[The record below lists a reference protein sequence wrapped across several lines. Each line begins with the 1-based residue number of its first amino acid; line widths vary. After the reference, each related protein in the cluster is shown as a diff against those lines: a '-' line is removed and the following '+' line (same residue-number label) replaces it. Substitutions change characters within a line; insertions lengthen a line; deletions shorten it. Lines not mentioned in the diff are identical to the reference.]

1 MRSPPADRQAE
12 PRLSAGLLFAIWS
25 IPALLSTFETVV
37 FARMANRPISVA
49 RAFIGEAPGWYAWAL
64 LTPVVIWLGTRWR
77 LDRSP
82 RARAAGVHL
91 LAAILAAAVIALT
104 NAGVNAFVR
113 PSPAGFISNARSW
126 FLSGLAPNVVAYF
139 GILAIS
145 HALFAAIQL
154 RARERDAARL
164 AAQLSEA
171 QVSALR
177 MQLQPHFLFN
187 SLNAAMALIR
197 DGAAEEA
204 VDALSQI
211 SELLRTALRDQSHEV
226 TLAQELSFVERYL
239 KIERLRF
246 ADRLQTEIEIPQR
259 LHALAVPTFV
269 LQPLIENAIKHGVSR
284 RREPGRVRVVAN
296 ADGESLLLSV
306 ENDGPPFD
314 AAGPTTGLGVANTR
328 ARLERMYGP
337 RASLSIAARPDASGT
352 IATVRLPM
360 TATAT

>member
-1 MRSPPADRQAE
+1 
-12 PRLSAGLLFAIWS
+12 
-25 IPALLSTFETVV
+25 
-37 FARMANRPISVA
+37 MANRPMSVA
-49 RAFIGEAPGWYAWAL
+49 RAFFGEAPGWYAWAA
-64 LTPVVIWLGTRWR
+64 LTPVIVRLGRRWR
-77 LDRSP
+77 LDQPP
-82 RARAAGVHL
+82 RLRAVGVHL
-91 LAAILAAAVIALT
+91 LAAILAAALIALT
-104 NAGVNAFVR
+104 NAGVNAVVR
-113 PSPAGFISNARSW
+113 PSPAGFVSSARSW

-197 DGAAEEA
+197 DGASEEA
-204 VDALSQI
+204 IDALSQL

-226 TLAQELSFVERYL
+226 TLGEELSFVDRYL

-246 ADRLQTEIEIPQR
+246 ADRLQTAIDIPQPLR
-259 LHALAVPTFV
+259 ALSVPTFV

-284 RREPGRVRVVAN
+284 RREPGTVRITAN
-296 ADGESLLLSV
+296 ADGDSLLLSV
-306 ENDGPPFD
+306 ENDGPPFEMN
-314 AAGPTTGLGVANTR
+314 GSTTGLGVANTR
-328 ARLERMYGP
+328 ARLERMYGA
-337 RASLSIAARPDASGT
+337 RASLSIAARGDATGT

-360 TATAT
+360 SAANA